1 MNQKILVIDDD
12 PLNNILSS
20 YIIKKELKTA
30 EVNCFEKP
38 TEGLE
43 HLLDIPIEPPPTILF
58 LDINMPEMNGWEFL
72 EEFKKFDSRVQNQFR
87 IYILSSS
94 INPADIEKANSNI
107 FVKDF
112 ISKPLNE
119 TVIQK
124 IIQTGY

>member
-20 YIIKKELKTA
+20 YIIKKVLNTA

-43 HLLDIPIEPPPTILF
+43 HLLDISIEPPPTILF

-72 EEFKKFDSRVQNQFR
+72 EEFEKFDSRVQNQFR